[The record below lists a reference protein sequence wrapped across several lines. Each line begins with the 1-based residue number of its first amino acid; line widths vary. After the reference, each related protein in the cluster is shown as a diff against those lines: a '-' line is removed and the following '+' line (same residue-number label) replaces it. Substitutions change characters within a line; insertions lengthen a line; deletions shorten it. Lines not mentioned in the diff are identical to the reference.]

1 MIVGKIVET
10 EAYLGPEDKASHA
23 YSNLRTK
30 RTEIQF
36 GPKGH
41 AYIYLIYGMYLCFNT
56 TAGAIPGK
64 PEAVLFRSLEPIE
77 GIEHMKK
84 RRATAKGIITNLANG
99 PSKLC
104 MAMGLTR
111 NQNG

>member
-1 MIVGKIVET
+1 MILKRTFYERDIITVAKDLLGKEVVHKTAQDIIIGKIVET

-30 RTEIQF
+30 RTEIRF

-56 TAGAIPGK
+56 TAEAIPGK
-64 PEAVLFRSLEPIE
+64 P
-77 GIEHMKK
+77 
-84 RRATAKGIITNLANG
+84 
-99 PSKLC
+99 
-104 MAMGLTR
+104 
-111 NQNG
+111 